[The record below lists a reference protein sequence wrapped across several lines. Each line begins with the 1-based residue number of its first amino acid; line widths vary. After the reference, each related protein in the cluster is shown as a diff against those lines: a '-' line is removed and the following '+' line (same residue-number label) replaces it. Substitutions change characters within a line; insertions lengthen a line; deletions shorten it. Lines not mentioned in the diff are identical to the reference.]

1 MTKELENVAH
11 YLYDNAPQRA
21 VLTYTLL
28 FSPPLSLSFFLP
40 SFPPTLL
47 WRSAFLCVWF
57 WDKISLGS
65 SRWPWNLNHSS
76 ASTSECWDY
85 RCVLLYPALTAL
97 LKIKDSLTI
106 CTSIEMISAQ
116 WRFYF
121 LLMVLGMEPRDSH
134 MLLGTQSEPHHRV
147 YPWSQEGALP
157 KTVPL
162 GGWVSIYSRSMTN
175 AGKVSLYSDYYDSVD
190 RSSLTIRGLPENLG
204 TTWVILLSLP
214 GSQVDL

>member
-1 MTKELENVAH
+1 MWH
-11 YLYDNAPQRA
+11 IYLDDNTPQRA

-28 FSPPLSLSFFLP
+28 LSPPLSLSFFLP
-40 SFPPTLL
+40 SFLPTLL

-85 RCVLLYPALTAL
+85 YNRCELLYPALTAL

-106 CTSIEMISAQ
+106 CTSIEIISAQ

-147 YPWSQEGALP
+147 YPWSQEVGIAQSCP
-157 KTVPL
+157 F
-162 GGWVSIYSRSMTN
+162 GR
-175 AGKVSLYSDYYDSVD
+175 
-190 RSSLTIRGLPENLG
+190 
-204 TTWVILLSLP
+204 LSEYI
-214 GSQVDL
+214 